1 MDKGAPFDH
10 EITSTLVGA
19 EDGRLS
25 QREQAAT
32 TWLSY
37 LDSVITCA
45 EAIAKTATI
54 NGDDAWLLAAC
65 LFARSISTARA
76 VVRLIGLDHVV
87 EARMLARSIFENEFY
102 LYRLARDDGSAFAR
116 EMQADEA
123 YHHRGLGKAIE
134 AGGEG
139 RSSVQEIINWSLQK
153 SPNAKPL
160 TPRAAISGSE
170 IRDAYVFYKQL
181 SFDAGHPSITAL
193 KRHFIESTGNEGLSL
208 KPQIKDGEVMDTAFL
223 ASMALLGGCIAANAF
238 GGTTGGE
245 GLEGLV
251 AEYNEIAA
259 RPLPA

>member
-1 MDKGAPFDH
+1 VDKGAPFDH

-54 NGDDAWLLAAC
+54 KGDDAWLLAAC

-123 YHHRGLGKAIE
+123 YHHRGLGRAIE
-134 AGGEG
+134 A
-139 RSSVQEIINWSLQK
+139 
-153 SPNAKPL
+153 
-160 TPRAAISGSE
+160 
-170 IRDAYVFYKQL
+170 
-181 SFDAGHPSITAL
+181 
-193 KRHFIESTGNEGLSL
+193 
-208 KPQIKDGEVMDTAFL
+208 
-223 ASMALLGGCIAANAF
+223 
-238 GGTTGGE
+238 TGGE
-245 GLEGLV
+245 RRSRQGQPDPGRLRFLQTAIV
-251 AEYNEIAA
+251 RR
-259 RPLPA
+259 RPSFDHGA